1 MHKGLAPNTRFTLG
15 ARVDCGMNLSSDS
28 RPRWFILSSTL
39 LAIFALSF
47 FGRFYHQWLTGIG
60 VAIAITVVTNL
71 LYSLIQS
78 RVSRPPRRPVYE
90 QSVIVRLSP
99 PQQSASTEPEE
110 DLWTLETLLTDV
122 IERQG
127 LGEFDGNEVGEDGA
141 TLFMYGSN
149 AEDLFRGVEAT
160 LRGSS
165 LCENARVQIRP
176 GPPGTVHREVRL

>member
-1 MHKGLAPNTRFTLG
+1 L
-15 ARVDCGMNLSSDS
+15 DS

-39 LAIFALSF
+39 LAVFVLSLS
-47 FGRFYHQWLTGIG
+47 GRFYHQWLIGIG
-60 VAIAITVVTNL
+60 AAIAITVVSKL

-78 RVSRPPRRPVYE
+78 RVGRPPRRPAYE
-90 QSVIVRLSP
+90 QAVIVRLSP
-99 PQQSASTEPEE
+99 PQRRASTEPEE

-127 LGEFDGNEVGEDGA
+127 LGEYDGNEVGEDGS

-160 LRGSS
+160 LRASS
-165 LCENARVQIRP
+165 LCEHARVQIRP
-176 GPPGTVHREVRL
+176 GPPGTAHREMRL

>member
-1 MHKGLAPNTRFTLG
+1 MRRRAGRPQLKRDPLGGITL
-15 ARVDCGMNLSSDS
+15 DT

-39 LAIFALSF
+39 LATFALSF
-47 FGRFYHQWLTGIG
+47 LGRVYHQWLIGIG
-60 VAIAITVVTNL
+60 AGLAIIVVGNL

-90 QSVIVRLSP
+90 QAVIVRLSP
-99 PQQSASTEPEE
+99 PQRGPSTEPEE

-122 IERQG
+122 IEREG
-127 LGEFDGNEVGEDGA
+127 LGEYDGDEIGEDGA
-141 TLFMYGSN
+141 TLFMYASD

-160 LRGSS
+160 LRASS
-165 LCENARVQIRP
+165 LCKNARVQIRP

>member
-1 MHKGLAPNTRFTLG
+1 MFFSAPQLKRDSLGGITL
-15 ARVDCGMNLSSDS
+15 DS

-39 LAIFALSF
+39 LAAFALSF
-47 FGRFYHQWLTGIG
+47 FGRFYHQWLIGIG
-60 VAIAITVVTNL
+60 AAIAIIVVSNL

-78 RVSRPPRRPVYE
+78 RVGRPPRRPVYE
-90 QSVIVRLSP
+90 QAVIVRLSP
-99 PQQSASTEPEE
+99 PPRSASTEPEE

-127 LGEFDGNEVGEDGA
+127 LGEYDGNEVGEDGA

-160 LRGSS
+160 LRASS
-165 LCENARVQIRP
+165 LCQNARVQIRP
-176 GPPGTVHREVRL
+176 GPPGTAHREVHL